1 MESVNTE
8 MEIERKFLLN
18 DLVQQIILSNKL
30 LPRQLTQYYV
40 QVGDEEE
47 RYRRQDD
54 LYFHTI
60 KKQVDGGLQ
69 REEIETECTRDD
81 FEANKHNIV
90 GNIIEKD
97 RYVFPYGRHKIEI
110 DIYRGALEGL
120 IIGEVEF
127 PTKEEADAF
136 IPPDFF
142 EIEVTWDKRYKN
154 QSLAINGLPN

>member
-1 MESVNTE
+1 

-18 DLVQQIILSNKL
+18 KIVKKVILSHRS

-40 QVGDEEE
+40 KVGDVEE
-47 RYRRQDD
+47 RFRRQDN

-81 FEANKHNIV
+81 FEENKHHII

-97 RYVFPYGRHKIEI
+97 RYVLPHGEYKIEI

-127 PTKEEADAF
+127 PTKEEAAAF
-136 IPPDFF
+136 IPPDSF

>member
-1 MESVNTE
+1 

-18 DLVQQIILSNKL
+18 NLVQQVILSNKL

-40 QVGDEEE
+40 KVGGVEE
-47 RYRRQDD
+47 RYRQQDN

-60 KKQVDGGLQ
+60 KKRVDGGLQ
-69 REEIETECTRDD
+69 REEIETECTRED
-81 FEANKHNIV
+81 FEENKHHIV
-90 GNIIEKD
+90 GNIVEKD
-97 RYVFPYGRHKIEI
+97 RYVLPYGGYKIEI

-142 EIEVTWDKRYKN
+142 GIEVTWDKRYKN
-154 QSLAINGLPN
+154 HSLAENGLPTGL

>member
-1 MESVNTE
+1 

-18 DLVQQIILSNKL
+18 DFVKQIILSNKL
-30 LPRQLTQYYV
+30 QPHQLKQYYV
-40 QVGDEEE
+40 KVGDVEE

-60 KKQVDGGLQ
+60 KRRVDDGLQ
-69 REEIETECTRDD
+69 RDEIETECTQDD
-81 FEANKHNIV
+81 FEANKHHIV
-90 GNIIEKD
+90 GDIIEKD
-97 RYVFPYGRHKIEI
+97 RYVLPYGGYKIEI

-142 EIEVTWDKRYKN
+142 GIEITWDKRYKN
-154 QSLAINGLPN
+154 QSLAINGLPT

>member
-1 MESVNTE
+1 

-18 DLVQQIILSNKL
+18 QRVQQIILSNKL

-40 QVGDEEE
+40 KVGDVEE
-47 RYRRQDD
+47 RFRRQDN

-69 REEIETECTRDD
+69 REEIETECTRDE
-81 FEANKHNIV
+81 FEENKHHII

-97 RYVFPYGRHKIEI
+97 RYALPYGGYKIEI

-127 PTKEEADAF
+127 PTKEEADTF
-136 IPPDFF
+136 ILPDFF
-142 EIEVTWDKRYKN
+142 RIEVTWDKKYKN
-154 QSLAINGLPN
+154 QNLALQGLPTGI

>member
-1 MESVNTE
+1 

-18 DLVQQIILSNKL
+18 DFVKQIILSNKL
-30 LPRQLTQYYV
+30 QPHQLKQYYV
-40 QVGDEEE
+40 KVGDVEE

-60 KKQVDGGLQ
+60 KRRVDDGLQ
-69 REEIETECTRDD
+69 RDEIETECTQDD
-81 FEANKHNIV
+81 FEANKHHIV
-90 GNIIEKD
+90 GDIIEKD
-97 RYVFPYGRHKIEI
+97 RHVLPYGGYKIEI

-142 EIEVTWDKRYKN
+142 GIEITWDKRYKN
-154 QSLAINGLPN
+154 QSLAINGLPT